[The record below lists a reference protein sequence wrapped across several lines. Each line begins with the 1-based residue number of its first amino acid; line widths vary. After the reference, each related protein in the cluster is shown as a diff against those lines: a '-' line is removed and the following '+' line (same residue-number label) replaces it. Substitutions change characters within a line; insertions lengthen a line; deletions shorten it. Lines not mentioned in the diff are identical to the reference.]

1 MELRHCNLVLW
12 HVFDLGGLIHNR
24 KLWRWYADDDDD
36 DDRSISDLLY
46 LIWNFNR
53 ILLRLFNDINWDA
66 AAAAALSFFLFFSKC
81 ANIDVNEP
89 YPNIANNSFAWS
101 SYWLRLHNFAA
112 NIWMNRIYC
121 CCHTIAHSFIRSFV
135 DIFVSLHFLTEFLNC
150 VFFFFV
156 FCFLLNFRFNF
167 AISMNTVFALLQCKL
182 IWLFDRFHRH
192 QYHWFGFVL
201 IYTHLIPS
209 PNQPINDQL
218 RKASRLICVSLWN
231 CCDRKNDAVSNNIEN
246 LFKGDNI

>member
-1 MELRHCNLVLW
+1 MWMSHTQTSTEEEKTH
-12 HVFDLGGLIHNR
+12 
-24 KLWRWYADDDDD
+24 
-36 DDRSISDLLY
+36 
-46 LIWNFNR
+46 
-53 ILLRLFNDINWDA
+53 
-66 AAAAALSFFLFFSKC
+66 
-81 ANIDVNEP
+81 
-89 YPNIANNSFAWS
+89 IANNSFAWS

-121 CCHTIAHSFIRSFV
+121 CCHTIAHSFIHSFV

-156 FCFLLNFRFNF
+156 FCFCL
-167 AISMNTVFALLQCKL
+167 IFALILLSVWTQFLHYCN
-182 IWLFDRFHRH
+182 RFRRH